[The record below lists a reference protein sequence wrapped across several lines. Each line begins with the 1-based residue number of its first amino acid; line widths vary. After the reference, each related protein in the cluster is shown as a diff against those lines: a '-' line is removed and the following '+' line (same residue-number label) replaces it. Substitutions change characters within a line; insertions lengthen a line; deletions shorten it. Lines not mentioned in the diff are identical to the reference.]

1 MTRMRS
7 IALTLGCAAAL
18 VAASSRSPLAA
29 NTPALDRAPNITLTR
44 LDGHRLPL
52 SDLAGHVV
60 LVDFWA
66 SWCPPCR
73 TSFPALDGLYREL
86 HGRGLDVLA
95 VNVDERAQDA
105 DAFLAAHP
113 RMMPVFRDPKG
124 EAAAAFR
131 LAAMPTSFL
140 IDRAGRIRYT
150 HTGYTAAVAD
160 AYRQEIAAL
169 LEEASPR

>member
-1 MTRMRS
+1 MRR
-7 IALTLGCAAAL
+7 ALTAALAAA
-18 VAASSRSPLAA
+18 VIAAAGPRLRLAA
-29 NTPALDRAPNITLTR
+29 APPPLERAPDIMLTALDGSRLRLADTR
-44 LDGHRLPL
+44 
-52 SDLAGHVV
+52 GHVV

-73 TSFPALDGLYREL
+73 TSFPALDALYREL

-95 VNVDERAQDA
+95 VNVDERAGDA

-113 RMMPVFRDPKG
+113 RTMPVFRDPKG
-124 EAAAAFR
+124 GAAAAFH

-140 IDRAGRIRYT
+140 IDRTGRIRYT

-169 LEEASPR
+169 LEESPPR

>member
-1 MTRMRS
+1 MMRAWTAALAVAAILTAGPRTR
-7 IALTLGCAAAL
+7 LDAAA
-18 VAASSRSPLAA
+18 
-29 NTPALDRAPNITLTR
+29 PALDRAPDITLTA
-44 LDGHRLPL
+44 LDGSPLRLA
-52 SDLAGHVV
+52 DTRGEVV

-73 TSFPALDGLYREL
+73 TSFPALDALYREL

-95 VNVDERAQDA
+95 VNVDERASDA
-105 DAFLAAHP
+105 DAFLATHP
-113 RMMPVFRDPKG
+113 RAMPVFRDPKG

-140 IDRAGRIRYT
+140 IDRTGRIRYT

-169 LEEASPR
+169 LEETAPR